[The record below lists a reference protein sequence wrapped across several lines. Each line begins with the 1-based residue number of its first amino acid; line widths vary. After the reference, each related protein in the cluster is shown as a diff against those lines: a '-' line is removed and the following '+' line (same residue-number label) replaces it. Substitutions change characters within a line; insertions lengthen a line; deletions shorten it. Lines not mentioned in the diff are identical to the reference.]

1 MKEHQSK
8 HALAIAIR
16 TALWGGS
23 IFLANGSVFAAPN
36 PSDGQELNSTQL
48 PTITVSANNS
58 NSLTTEGSSLYTAK
72 ATTASTGLALSLKET
87 PQSVSVMTHQRM
99 QDQNLTQLTDVANQV
114 AGLTVSQSG
123 NVGSDSSPI
132 YSRGKSV
139 DSYLLDGVKLL
150 STYSSIFQS
159 QDTALFDRIEVV
171 RGATGLMSGA
181 GSASAS
187 INMVRK
193 KPLQD
198 FKASISTDLSSW
210 DSYRFD
216 GDISTPLNQSGTLR
230 GRAVVAY
237 QNSDSYI
244 DRFNE
249 ERKVA
254 YAVVDTDL
262 SDKTQASLGLSYQQ
276 IYITGQARG
285 GLPALYSDG
294 TRTNWSRSD
303 SAAPNWSYSDR
314 TTTSI
319 FADINHQFN
328 DNWKLKA
335 SLARIITDSDELVGY
350 ASGGTPNKETGSGV
364 SIYSTHW
371 AYKPIQDLF
380 NVSLNGSFDLFNQT
394 HDVIFGSTLTR
405 SENSQPY
412 FTNWRFKGWSGDID
426 NIYKWDGNTPVR
438 PDNPAVG
445 WTKEDNTS
453 SSFYAAARFKLSDDL
468 ALLLGSRLE
477 NWKLKKEDNN
487 YKENKITI
495 TNRKEEN
502 KLIPYIGL
510 VYDLTPNWSAYAS
523 YTNIFSPQ
531 DLKTRAGDYIDPLEG
546 NSTELGIKGA
556 FFDNQLNLSAAIYE
570 NKEDNFAVA
579 IPEQPDNSHLAPDGS
594 QAYTAESGTK
604 SRGIELEATGK
615 LTDAWQISSSFARN
629 LSRDRNGKLLNSNI
643 PSNTAKLYTTYKLP
657 YLNEAITIGGGVRWQ
672 SDIYSDVT
680 IPVKARLK
688 QDSYTLVDLMARYKI
703 NNKLTANLN
712 INNLFDK
719 KYYLTTGNSY
729 YGAPTNFRV
738 GLKYDW

>member
-23 IFLANGSVFAAPN
+23 ICLIHGSVFAAPN
-36 PSDGQELNSTQL
+36 PSDGQEQNSTQL
-48 PTITVSANNS
+48 PTITVSANNT
-58 NSLTTEGSSLYTAK
+58 NSLTTEGSGLYTAK

-87 PQSVSVMTHQRM
+87 PQSVSVMTQQRL

-171 RGATGLMSGA
+171 RGATGLMTGA

-285 GLPALYSDG
+285 GLPAFYSDG
-294 TRTNWSRSD
+294 TRTN
-303 SAAPNWSYSDR
+303 
-314 TTTSI
+314 
-319 FADINHQFN
+319 
-328 DNWKLKA
+328 
-335 SLARIITDSDELVGY
+335 
-350 ASGGTPNKETGSGV
+350 
-364 SIYSTHW
+364 
-371 AYKPIQDLF
+371 
-380 NVSLNGSFDLFNQT
+380 
-394 HDVIFGSTLTR
+394 
-405 SENSQPY
+405 
-412 FTNWRFKGWSGDID
+412 
-426 NIYKWDGNTPVR
+426 
-438 PDNPAVG
+438 
-445 WTKEDNTS
+445 
-453 SSFYAAARFKLSDDL
+453 
-468 ALLLGSRLE
+468 
-477 NWKLKKEDNN
+477 
-487 YKENKITI
+487 
-495 TNRKEEN
+495 
-502 KLIPYIGL
+502 
-510 VYDLTPNWSAYAS
+510 
-523 YTNIFSPQ
+523 
-531 DLKTRAGDYIDPLEG
+531 
-546 NSTELGIKGA
+546 
-556 FFDNQLNLSAAIYE
+556 
-570 NKEDNFAVA
+570 
-579 IPEQPDNSHLAPDGS
+579 
-594 QAYTAESGTK
+594 
-604 SRGIELEATGK
+604 
-615 LTDAWQISSSFARN
+615 
-629 LSRDRNGKLLNSNI
+629 
-643 PSNTAKLYTTYKLP
+643 
-657 YLNEAITIGGGVRWQ
+657 
-672 SDIYSDVT
+672 
-680 IPVKARLK
+680 
-688 QDSYTLVDLMARYKI
+688 
-703 NNKLTANLN
+703 
-712 INNLFDK
+712 
-719 KYYLTTGNSY
+719 
-729 YGAPTNFRV
+729 
-738 GLKYDW
+738 

>member
-16 TALWGGS
+16 TAIWGGS
-23 IFLANGSVFAAPN
+23 IFLIHGSVVAAPN
-36 PSDGQELNSTQL
+36 PSDGQEQNSTQL
-48 PTITVSANNS
+48 PTITVSANNT
-58 NSLTTEGSSLYTAK
+58 NSLTTEGSGLYTAK

-87 PQSVSVMTHQRM
+87 PQSVSVMTQQRM

-123 NVGSDSSPI
+123 NVGSDTSPI

-171 RGATGLMSGA
+171 RGATGLMTGA

-285 GLPALYSDG
+285 GLPAFYSDG

-303 SAAPNWSYSDR
+303 SAAPSWSYSDR
-314 TTTSI
+314 TTTSL
-319 FADINHQFN
+319 FADVNHQFN

-350 ASGGTPNKETGSGV
+350 ASGGTPNKQTGSGV

-380 NVSLNGSFDLFNQT
+380 NVSLNGSFDLLNQT

-412 FTNWRFKGWSGDID
+412 FTNWWIDGWSGNID
-426 NIYKWDGNTPVR
+426 NIYKWDGNTPER
-438 PDNPAVG
+438 PNNPAVG
-445 WTKEDNTS
+445 WTKENNTS
-453 SSFYAAARFKLSDDL
+453 SSFYTAARFKLSDDL

-477 NWKLKKEDNN
+477 NWKLKKEDNSYEKN
-487 YKENKITI
+487 TITI

-502 KLIPYIGL
+502 KLIPYIGV
-510 VYDLTPNWSAYAS
+510 VYDLNQNWSAYAS

-579 IPEQPDNSHLAPDGS
+579 IPEQPDGSHLAPDGS
-594 QAYTAESGTK
+594 QAYIAESGTK

-615 LTDAWQISSSFARN
+615 LSDTWQISSSFARN

-657 YLNEAITIGGGVRWQ
+657 YLNEAITVGGGIRWQ
-672 SDIYSDVT
+672 SEIQSADQKFTQSEYSV
-680 IPVKARLK
+680 
-688 QDSYTLVDLMARYKI
+688 VDLMARYKI

-729 YGAPTNFRV
+729 YGAPINFRV